1 MNNLQINFLVI
12 NFVVVRCAYIL
23 QVRDTSH
30 IHRKNILTGEGRNAC
45 HPKRTP
51 LTQEE
56 QPCLST
62 AHSMKVH
69 YFQCLAYLRLRQFCR
84 CLYQSVRPAT
94 LPPGTGRSHSLQ
106 PPVDLNS
113 FHQLSQDERKKQ
125 ICGTRAPRAYLL
137 EFGVH
142 NETLTFLCLNAEG
155 EFLLLTVNPC
165 RLRRSSTWR
174 RNSALRCTA
183 NAATEMSSVCIGGIL
198 TGGGGGRR
206 KTLFLRL
213 SGRLTGTKRELLP

>member
-1 MNNLQINFLVI
+1 MCVHCRLGAQII
-12 NFVVVRCAYIL
+12 C
-23 QVRDTSH
+23 

-62 AHSMKVH
+62 AHSMKVQ
-69 YFQCLAYLRLRQFCR
+69 YFQCFAYLRLRQFCR

-113 FHQLSQDERKKQ
+113 FHQLSQDEKNKFAALVLLVH
-125 ICGTRAPRAYLL
+125 IYLNL
-137 EFGVH
+137 V
-142 NETLTFLCLNAEG
+142 
-155 EFLLLTVNPC
+155 
-165 RLRRSSTWR
+165 ST
-174 RNSALRCTA
+174 
-183 NAATEMSSVCIGGIL
+183 M
-198 TGGGGGRR
+198 
-206 KTLFLRL
+206 
-213 SGRLTGTKRELLP
+213 KR